1 MTIPK
6 FPSTIFS
13 VVGFPPDQSANMHL
27 RAQLMIE
34 VEVILKARKMTQVE
48 AAALFVVSQPRVSNL
63 LKGRIDKFTLDTL
76 INWLSKLGRRV
87 ELVVPDGDGS
97 ASVPKRL

>member
-13 VVGFPPDQSANMHL
+13 ALGFPPDQSANMQL

-34 VEVILKARKMTQVE
+34 VEAILKARKMPHME
-48 AAALFVVSQPRVSNL
+48 AVALFGVSQPRVSDL
-63 LKGRIDKFTLDTL
+63 LVADL
-76 INWLSKLGRRV
+76 ISSLLIR
-87 ELVVPDGDGS
+87 
-97 ASVPKRL
+97 

>member
-13 VVGFPPDQSANMHL
+13 ALGFPPDQSANMHL

-34 VEVILKARKMTQVE
+34 VEAILKARKMTQVE
-48 AAALFVVSQPRVSNL
+48 AAALFGVSQPRVSNL

-76 INWLSKLGRRV
+76 VNWLSKLDKHV
-87 ELVVPDGDGS
+87 ELVVS
-97 ASVPKRL
+97 NVA